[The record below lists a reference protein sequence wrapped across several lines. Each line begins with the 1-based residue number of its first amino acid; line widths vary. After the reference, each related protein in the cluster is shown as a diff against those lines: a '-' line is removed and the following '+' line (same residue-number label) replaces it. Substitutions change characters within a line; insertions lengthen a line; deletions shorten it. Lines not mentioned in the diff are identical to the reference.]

1 MGDGREWCRQHL
13 YNDTGMVA
21 LRLCRLRSRARPM
34 AMKPMA
40 AILSLVALCGC
51 SYQLASLVSTDES
64 GPQVTGTIKPSAN
77 ASSSIPSKSSPQ
89 ASVQAS
95 PQAELDLA
103 YARAAA
109 TEALSRGSRDASL
122 PWQNPHSGARGNIT
136 PLATSYSEAGMA
148 CRDFLASYMHGDS
161 QDWLEGA
168 ACRTASGTG
177 EIRRLK
183 PLKSS

>member
-1 MGDGREWCRQHL
+1 
-13 YNDTGMVA
+13 MVS
-21 LRLCRLRSRARPM
+21 LM
-34 AMKPMA
+34 A
-40 AILSLVALCGC
+40 ISGC
-51 SYQLASLVSTDES
+51 SYQLASLVSTDDS
-64 GPQVTGTIKPSAN
+64 GPQVTGTINPSAK
-77 ASSSIPSKSSPQ
+77 ASSGALSKSSSQALLQASPQ
-89 ASVQAS
+89 ASRQAS

-109 TEALSRGSRDASL
+109 ADALSRGSREASL

-148 CRDFLASYMHGDS
+148 CRDFLASYMHGES

-168 ACRTASGTG
+168 ACRTASGTW
-177 EIRRLK
+177 EIKRLK